1 MRNNMRKAKIQ
12 LNNTLLE
19 IPNQYDGWGNF
30 PNASVELQQSY
41 GFYEVINPTLTEDKM
56 CGNPYLDEENK
67 VITFY
72 IVDKPIV
79 PPIPPIEPTIN
90 IDTRKIK
97 SEIGELF
104 EPRGFEFQ
112 NNYPMIMDNL
122 KDAPIPMY
130 RKNMENLK
138 KYSVGYRLSGIIT
151 EVEYNAFLQIFID
164 NGFNLN
170 DY

>member
-1 MRNNMRKAKIQ
+1 MRIAKIQ
-12 LNNTLLE
+12 PNNTLLN
-19 IPNQYDGWGNF
+19 IPDTYEGWGNF
-30 PNASVELQQSY
+30 KNASVELQQSY
-41 GFYEVINPTLTEDKM
+41 GFYEVVQPILTEDKM

-72 IVDKPIV
+72 VVDKPIV
-79 PPIPPIEPTIN
+79 PPMPPIEPTIQ
-90 IDTRKIK
+90 IDSRKIK
-97 SEIGELF
+97 SEIGDLF

-112 NNYPMIMDNL
+112 KQYPMIVDNL

-130 RKNMENLK
+130 KKNMENLK
-138 KYSVGYRLSGIIT
+138 KYSLGYKLSGIIT
-151 EVEYNAFLQIFID
+151 EVEYNAFLQIFIN